1 MRKQNRKTPA
11 TAPQE
16 PLRGVSDYHR
26 PAAADL
32 SEFEQRL
39 ADDNINPSRPVKKE
53 ISGGWILA
61 FLVLLLILLLV
72 QHWLRQ

>member
-1 MRKQNRKTPA
+1 MRKQNRKMAT
-11 TAPQE
+11 TAPKE
-16 PLRGVSDYHR
+16 PLHGTSDHHW
-26 PAAADL
+26 PASADL

-53 ISGGWILA
+53 ISGSWILA
-61 FLVLLLILLLV
+61 FLVMLLILLLV